1 MTKYLF
7 LILDRY
13 EASFSKSFQIKSNLK
28 PKILFRNCM
37 LEYAK
42 FEEEYFEDNVAGE
55 ICRKGKNTTW
65 DDEERSF
72 LLIELEN

>member
-1 MTKYLF
+1 
-7 LILDRY
+7 
-13 EASFSKSFQIKSNLK
+13 
-28 PKILFRNCM
+28 M